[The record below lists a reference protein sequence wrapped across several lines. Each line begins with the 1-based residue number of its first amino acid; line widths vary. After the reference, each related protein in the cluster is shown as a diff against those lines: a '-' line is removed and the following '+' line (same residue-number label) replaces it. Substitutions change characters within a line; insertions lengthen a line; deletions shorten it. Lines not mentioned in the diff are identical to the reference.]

1 MLNIFT
7 INNSGFPHHYLSN
20 PLHYLRNQV
29 STWYPTINFQ
39 LHRYNKKQ
47 HRFDTVYKIGT
58 NFIHRSG
65 HIILAAQGYDD
76 MILQHLQNIAIWF
89 ERFDKYVIVT
99 GENTNQSANDIAE
112 KYNSIGFKS
121 LIMIDKI
128 NEQFKKFEQ
137 TLKQRPIV
145 LGENEN
151 NHFGLDLIGNF
162 AVNNKKFSTYTHP
175 LQEEK
180 HLKNYIASAMKYLD
194 EGDIRYLHK
203 RKRT

>member
-7 INNSGFPHHYLSN
+7 INNTGVPHHYLSH
-20 PLHYLRNQV
+20 PTHYLRQQV
-29 STWYPTINFQ
+29 STWYPTIGFQ

-47 HRFDTVYKIGT
+47 NRYDAVYKIGT

-65 HIILAAQGYDD
+65 HIIIAAQGYDD

-89 ERFDKYVIVT
+89 ERFKKYIVVT
-99 GENTNQSANDIAE
+99 KGNDLQTPEDIAQQYE
-112 KYNSIGFKS
+112 KIGYKS
-121 LIMIDKI
+121 VIMTG
-128 NEQFKKFEQ
+128 NTSQKFLEFEK

-145 LGENEN
+145 LGLNEN
-151 NHFGLDLIGNF
+151 NHFGLDLVGNF

-175 LQEEK
+175 LQDDK
-180 HLKNYIASAMKYLD
+180 HLKNYIASASKFLD